1 MRKQK
6 DTGIALVPQEYVE
19 SKILLIRDKKVMLD
33 KDLAELY
40 GVETRALNQA
50 VKRNNDRF
58 PEDFMFQLT
67 KTEAILLVSQNV
79 IPSKRS
85 FGGSL
90 PYVFTEHGTLMVAN
104 IIKSTTAVK
113 VSIVIVRAFV
123 KLREMMLSH
132 KDLQNKIE
140 AMERKHDKHD
150 QHFQVVFKAIKEM
163 LNTPVNKKG
172 KIGFRSNKAK

>member
-1 MRKQK
+1 MKKQK
-6 DTGIALVPQEYVE
+6 DTGTALIPQEYVE

-67 KTEAILLVSQNV
+67 KTEANLLVSQNV

-85 FGGSL
+85 LGGSL
-90 PYVFTEHGTLMVAN
+90 PYVFTEHGTLMVA
-104 IIKSTTAVK
+104 ILKPVWFL
-113 VSIVIVRAFV
+113 AFQ
-123 KLREMMLSH
+123 KT
-132 KDLQNKIE
+132 KAWLQ
-140 AMERKHDKHD
+140 
-150 QHFQVVFKAIKEM
+150 
-163 LNTPVNKKG
+163 LYSG
-172 KIGFRSNKAK
+172 KIVFGFYPKTILR